1 MWGCGCGI
9 CCAAMWRCADGGG
22 RRRLRGRAAA
32 GGAAHFAAAPPGIM
46 FIMGVSTSRKPCMS
60 RKRRTK
66 LMILVRV
73 TKMSRVA
80 ARYMHMHMCMHM

>member
-1 MWGCGCGI
+1 M
-9 CCAAMWRCADGGG
+9 GG
-22 RRRLRGRAAA
+22 RAAACAAA
-32 GGAAHFAAAPPGIM
+32 GGAAHLAAAPPGIM

-80 ARYMHMHMCMHM
+80 ARYMSMCEGL

>member
-1 MWGCGCGI
+1 M
-9 CCAAMWRCADGGG
+9 GG
-22 RRRLRGRAAA
+22 RAAACAAA
-32 GGAAHFAAAPPGIM
+32 GGAAHLAAAPPGIM

-80 ARYMHMHMCMHM
+80 ARCIVVCEII